1 MKQLANLLLG
11 VAVFQ
16 IVSTLVG
23 FVTLLT
29 WPAGY
34 APWLD
39 NTLFA
44 GQYVLA
50 ALLLGV
56 IVGGFQ
62 WVAAILQTRRSEW
75 WLLGHLSA
83 GIVMLGWIAGECL
96 VLDSFI
102 WPHAFW
108 GGLGAL
114 QIALVCVHLGALQPQ
129 PTPGSRKASCIQP
142 KP

>member
-1 MKQLANLLLG
+1 MKPLANLLLS

-34 APWLD
+34 ASWLD
-39 NTLFA
+39 GTVFA
-44 GQYVLA
+44 GQYALA

-56 IVGGFQ
+56 VVGGFQ
-62 WVAAILQTRRSEW
+62 WVAAILQASRSEW

-83 GIVMLGWIAGECL
+83 GVVMLGWIAGECL

-114 QIALVCVHLGALQPQ
+114 QIVLVGVCLGATQPQ
-129 PTPGSRKASCIQP
+129 PIPGSRNASCSQP